1 VQNGSRPRPKAMR
14 CGQTQHDDNRT
25 LYSCLINY
33 PLDCASSSCLV
44 VTSRIGSSTASL
56 LARATSSISPRKPAV
71 GYEAYFNTFW
81 RLQSRTS
88 GPRQAGAIRRFLC
101 QQALPSQ
108 ELPTFCQSSLEIC
121 LTSPLT
127 FPLSDLWAPTRDVI
141 LSATNYSQKAFNPHP
156 NDDPC
161 VIIEHELNTARSS
174 QAVLSRRK
182 IYLTYGENCC
192 AKAKIR
198 ACERCAVQDLREAR
212 SRLFLTRNPLASD
225 RAIRSGGMDNCRAL
239 SQSDI
244 DPACPS
250 LTAEKLVSHSG
261 A

>member
-1 VQNGSRPRPKAMR
+1 MR

-161 VIIEHELNTARSS
+161 VIIEHECLGAKYTSRMEKIAARKPRF
-174 QAVLSRRK
+174 APARGVLSK
-182 IYLTYGENCC
+182 ICVRLARGSFLLGTPLLLTE
-192 AKAKIR
+192 
-198 ACERCAVQDLREAR
+198 Q
-212 SRLFLTRNPLASD
+212 
-225 RAIRSGGMDNCRAL
+225 
-239 SQSDI
+239 
-244 DPACPS
+244 
-250 LTAEKLVSHSG
+250 
-261 A
+261 